1 MSDLRKLIEE
11 SKQAPPL
18 RPRAP
23 MYDPS
28 GNSARDFMFRRSKM
42 PNAAQADAQHAYF
55 YDKLLEELGHP
66 TSPGVKPPAW
76 KDLNPAIADSLLAY
90 AEDKDGFRT
99 SMQSPQESTGVLGS
113 GSPVNTALT
122 WIQSMPG
129 MLYGAGQMVGNAADY
144 AFSSGFGAGGAM
156 GETELMA
163 EPAVQ
168 YPDAAQRTMAAVDTF
183 TAPGQEIA
191 RRAGYG
197 PEENRSAWTAMQKT
211 KEKNDEGIK
220 PFEAVERLLYE
231 PTPYGSR
238 ISDIQHN
245 DNLSKEAQATRVML
259 DGQEYLES
267 MRVPEF
273 VAAPAGMLLD
283 DIFNPLLGAPGGKSI
298 PHLVRWAAT
307 EFLPSQAML
316 GIGAAANYMQ
326 KSKEQQMDE
335 LIGRLGNK

>member
-1 MSDLRKLIEE
+1 MSDLRRLIEE
-11 SKQAPPL
+11 SKQAEPEF
-18 RPRAP
+18 RPNSFDPVRAAF
-23 MYDPS
+23 S
-28 GNSARDFMFRRSKM
+28 REKM
-42 PNAAQADAQHAYF
+42 PNAAKADAQHAYF
-55 YDKLLEELGHP
+55 YDKLLSELGRP
-66 TSPGVKPPAW
+66 TQPGVKPEAW

-99 SMQSPQESTGVLGS
+99 ALTADQEYTGILGQ

-122 WIQSMPG
+122 WMQSLPG
-129 MLYGAGQMVGNAADY
+129 MVYGAGQMLGNAADY
-144 AFSSGFGAGGAM
+144 AVSSATGIQ
-156 GETELMA
+156 
-163 EPAVQ
+163 PAVQ
-168 YPDAAQRTMAAVDTF
+168 YPDAAKKAMAAVDTF

-191 RRAGYG
+191 RLAGYG
-197 PEENRSAWTAMQKT
+197 PEENSSAWSEMNRTR
-211 KEKNDEGIK
+211 ERNDEGIQA
-220 PFEAVERLLYE
+220 FEAVERLLYE

-259 DGQEYLES
+259 DGQEYLEGAG
-267 MRVPEF
+267 VPEYI
-273 VAAPAGMLLD
+273 AGPAGMFLD
-283 DIFNPLLGAPGGKSI
+283 DVMNPLLNVPGLKQAKTL
-298 PHLVRWAAT
+298 PKLARWAAT